1 VVSGGD
7 VERRLVAAG
16 VALLAEAGT
25 DALTLREIARRAG
38 VSHGAP
44 RRYFPTHLSLLAAIA
59 REGYRELGKVVEETI
74 GHAEADPRAALL
86 KLAERYVSFAGERP
100 AMFALMFRHDLL
112 RGNNIGLR
120 GESTRLFGVLVE
132 VLARAGLPQ
141 PTARAGALW
150 GAVHGIAQLWQ
161 WGSLQV
167 ATGFGSPQLLLAA
180 TVDVH
185 LTKPSGES

>member
-1 VVSGGD
+1 

-16 VALLAEAGT
+16 VALLAEAGS

-74 GHAEADPRAALL
+74 GDVTAEPRAALL
-86 KLAERYVSFAGERP
+86 TLAERYVAFALERP
-100 AMFALMFRHDLL
+100 GMFALMFRHDLL
-112 RGNNIGLR
+112 RGNRIGLR
-120 GESTRLFGVLVE
+120 GESMRLFGVLVN
-132 VLARAGLPQ
+132 VLDRTGLAQ

-167 ATGFGSPQLLLAA
+167 VTGFDAPGPLLTAAVDAQLGE
-180 TVDVH
+180 
-185 LTKPSGES
+185 LTCS